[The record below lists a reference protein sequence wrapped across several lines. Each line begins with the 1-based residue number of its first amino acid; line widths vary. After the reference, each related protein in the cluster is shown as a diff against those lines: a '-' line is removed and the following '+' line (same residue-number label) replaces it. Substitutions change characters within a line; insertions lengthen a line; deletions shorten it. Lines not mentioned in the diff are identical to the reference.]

1 MRYNVSIQTSK
12 IRKVNHME
20 QDILRFPVDQFTTEE
35 KTVKTRSGQVT
46 VAYRKY
52 EHLQYV
58 AKPVDA
64 EYQSLDVWA
73 PTAIDGKPYDASNAP
88 IFFAIDVGGYMS
100 SSNFRGFGPP
110 GVPAAP
116 AAPAAPVVPAVP
128 AARAVHPTA
137 AIWALAARKAPATP
151 RLWRW
156 PMALW

>member
-46 VAYRKY
+46 VTYRKY

-58 AKPVDA
+58 AKPIDA

-73 PTAIDGKPYDASNAP
+73 PTALDWKTDDASNAP
-88 IFFAIDVGGYMS
+88 IFFSSDVGG
-100 SSNFRGFGPP
+100 
-110 GVPAAP
+110 
-116 AAPAAPVVPAVP
+116 
-128 AARAVHPTA
+128 
-137 AIWALAARKAPATP
+137 
-151 RLWRW
+151 
-156 PMALW
+156 